1 MLLKGKMLLNL
12 IKKCGFNKNNYY
24 IYSIKKFNL
33 NWQSVTY
40 KKYRRNITTSDGL
53 STSY

>member
-1 MLLKGKMLLNL
+1 MLLNL

-24 IYSIKKFNL
+24 IYSIKNFNL

-40 KKYRRNITTSDGL
+40 KNIGVTL
-53 STSY
+53 RPVR